1 MGGFSS
7 KSVRNVAIIGHS
19 GEGKTTLCEC
29 MLFNAKA
36 IDRMGKI
43 SDGNTVMDYESE
55 EINRNISISLGIAN
69 LVWKDTKINLLDAPG
84 FYDFEG
90 EMISAL
96 SVADSAIIVMSAS
109 GIVSVG
115 GQKAISY
122 CSLNKIPMLIFINGI
137 DKENSSYFDT
147 LKVLQETYPNKI
159 APLQIPLME
168 GQKMTGYINMLSGEC
183 NKFSQV
189 GLEKIDIPADY
200 KTRYDEQ
207 KAKLTETAAENDEK
221 LLEKFFDGQAFSA
234 EELGDGVK
242 KRHIHLKRHCR
253 TCRKR
258 NT

>member
-7 KSVRNVAIIGHS
+7 KSIRNVAIIGHS

-115 GQKAISY
+115 AAKAISY
-122 CSLNKIPMLIFINGI
+122 CSINKIPMLIFINGI

-147 LKVLQETYPNKI
+147 LKVLQDTYPNKI

-183 NKFSQV
+183 NKFSQN
-189 GLEKIDIPADY
+189 GLEKIEIPADY
-200 KTRYDEQ
+200 KVKYDEQ

-221 LLEKFFDGQAFSA
+221 LLEKFFDGQAFSF
-234 EELGDGVK
+234 EELVDGVK
-242 KRHIHLKRHCR
+242 KGIS
-253 TCRKR
+253 TS
-258 NT
+258 